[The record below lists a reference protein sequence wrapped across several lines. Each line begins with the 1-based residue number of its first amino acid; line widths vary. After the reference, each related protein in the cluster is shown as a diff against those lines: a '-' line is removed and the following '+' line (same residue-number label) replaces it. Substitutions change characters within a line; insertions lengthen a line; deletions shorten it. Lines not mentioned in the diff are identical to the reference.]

1 VLRFLEPSTRRGI
14 SASALQTLIKA
25 SSGGWHMDDSVHV
38 GVVVPYAIFAERRQ
52 RRQRI
57 ATELKQ
63 NDRPTT
69 TPDDAQ
75 HPDPVD
81 PNAQPKRTEV
91 R

>member
-1 VLRFLEPSTRRGI
+1 
-14 SASALQTLIKA
+14 
-25 SSGGWHMDDSVHV
+25 MDDSVHV
-38 GVVVPYAIFAERRQ
+38 GVVVPYAVFVERRQ

-57 ATELKQ
+57 ASELKQ
-63 NDRPTT
+63 DDRPV

-81 PNAQPKRTEV
+81 PNAEPKRTEV

>member
-1 VLRFLEPSTRRGI
+1 
-14 SASALQTLIKA
+14 
-25 SSGGWHMDDSVHV
+25 MDDSVHV
-38 GVVVPYAIFAERRQ
+38 GVVVPYAIFSERRQ

-63 NDRPTT
+63 DDRPAT

-75 HPDPVD
+75 HPDPLD

>member
-1 VLRFLEPSTRRGI
+1 
-14 SASALQTLIKA
+14 
-25 SSGGWHMDDSVHV
+25 MDDSVLS
-38 GVVVPYAIFAERRQ
+38 GVVVPHAIFVERRQ

-57 ATELKQ
+57 ASELKQ
-63 NDRPTT
+63 DERPAT

-81 PNAQPKRTEV
+81 PNAEPKRTEV

>member
-1 VLRFLEPSTRRGI
+1 
-14 SASALQTLIKA
+14 
-25 SSGGWHMDDSVHV
+25 MDDSKQA
-38 GVVVPYAIFAERRQ
+38 GVVVPYAIFDERRQ
-52 RRQRI
+52 RRQRV

-63 NDRPTT
+63 SDRPAT

>member
-1 VLRFLEPSTRRGI
+1 
-14 SASALQTLIKA
+14 
-25 SSGGWHMDDSVHV
+25 MDDSVHV
-38 GVVVPYAIFAERRQ
+38 GVVVPYAIFVE

-63 NDRPTT
+63 NDRPAPGATS
-69 TPDDAQ
+69 PDDAQ

-81 PNAQPKRTEV
+81 PNAEPKRTEV

>member
-1 VLRFLEPSTRRGI
+1 
-14 SASALQTLIKA
+14 
-25 SSGGWHMDDSVHV
+25 MDDSVHA
-38 GVVVPYAIFAERRQ
+38 GVVVPYAIFVERRQ

-63 NDRPTT
+63 NDRPAA
-69 TPDDAQ
+69 PDDAQ

-81 PNAQPKRTEV
+81 PNAEPKRTEV